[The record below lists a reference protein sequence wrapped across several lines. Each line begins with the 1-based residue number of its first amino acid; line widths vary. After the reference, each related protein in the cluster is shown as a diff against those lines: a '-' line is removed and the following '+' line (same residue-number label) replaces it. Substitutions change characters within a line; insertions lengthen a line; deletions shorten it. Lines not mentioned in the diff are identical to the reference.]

1 VHADLDILMIVRY
14 CAIGD
19 LFGPRLGPGRH
30 PSAATPNWSA
40 WPSPKS
46 CSGSIARHA
55 GCGSPAGD
63 WAICFPTCPNKR
75 LCAAAHLV
83 ILAIDMGPDGGHI
96 VASGTPEDVARA
108 PDSVTGPWLAEHLGL
123 PDARQPGV
131 LAVCAGGG
139 GGRESN
145 PPGGGR
151 PPQLVA

>member
-1 VHADLDILMIVRY
+1 MR
-14 CAIGD
+14 
-19 LFGPRLGPGRH
+19 RR
-30 PSAATPNWSA
+30 
-40 WPSPKS
+40 
-46 CSGSIARHA
+46 
-55 GCGSPAGD
+55 
-63 WAICFPTCPNKR
+63 
-75 LCAAAHLV
+75 HLV